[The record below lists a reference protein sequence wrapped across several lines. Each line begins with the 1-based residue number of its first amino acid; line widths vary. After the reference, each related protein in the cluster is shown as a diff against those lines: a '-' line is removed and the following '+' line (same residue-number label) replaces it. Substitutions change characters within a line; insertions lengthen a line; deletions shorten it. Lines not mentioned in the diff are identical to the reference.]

1 MSVVET
7 TKAQVKNVVEMV
19 ADQLGDPATESRTQ
33 AITVGV
39 PRRDVIDLFQD
50 ANRLA
55 RVFGGVADVHRLSA
69 DRLRWSFLLDGY
81 DGANWDCV
89 VIVEDDMRLRYVD
102 VHPGRDT
109 GIVLDFRDAPR
120 ERGTEVIAHVSIPA
134 PGALTGAVVFKALYR
149 ARALLVT
156 GEMPTIEYNPSA
168 RGWYR

>member
-7 TKAQVKNVVEMV
+7 TKAHVKNVVEMV
-19 ADQLGDPATESRTQ
+19 TDVLGDPATDARTQ

-55 RVFGGVADVHRLSA
+55 RAFGDVADVHRLSV

-81 DGANWDCV
+81 DGADWDCV

-102 VHPGRDT
+102 VHPERDT
-109 GIVLDFRDAPR
+109 GIVLDFRDAPQD
-120 ERGTEVIAHVSIPA
+120 RGTEVIAHVSTPA

-149 ARALLVT
+149 ARALLIT
-156 GEMPTIEYNPSA
+156 GEVPTIDHNPSA